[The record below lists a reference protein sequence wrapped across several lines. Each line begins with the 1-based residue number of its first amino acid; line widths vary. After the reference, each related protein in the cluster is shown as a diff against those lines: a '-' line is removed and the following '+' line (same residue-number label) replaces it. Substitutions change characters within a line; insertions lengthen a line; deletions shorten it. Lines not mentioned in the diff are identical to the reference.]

1 MICGTKPLIAS
12 RTPSMAAA
20 SPLPDRG
27 TESRLADAHR
37 HRSFPMMG
45 PSMRSLRNYFLL
57 GLVLMVLGLSALAWK
72 QYQELVALRAAT
84 LTSGERAD
92 WQKRV
97 WAAQKR
103 AQKLEDELAAPRAGK
118 TAATAGEA
126 TQPDRGAPPRPDIGK
141 MMSGFASMM
150 DRPEATRLLALQ
162 QKAQVDARYAALF
175 KKLGLPPDRLA
186 QFKSLLA
193 DRLSTPIDV
202 LAAAGQQGINPIQ
215 DPQAF
220 RQLVQNAQAEIDGKI
235 QALLDPGSYA
245 QYQNYVQTE
254 PQRTIV
260 NQLQQALSYTTAPL
274 SSAQTDQLVQILAET
289 SPARGAATATGAA
302 VTYVGRPGPGG
313 EMTAVA
319 VGPPPPDGGGIAG
332 GSLVTD
338 DAITRA
344 QSVLSA
350 PQVQALQQIQ
360 QQQQAASQL
369 RQQMFLN
376 AAAGGAMPPPPPG
389 PPPGG

>member
-1 MICGTKPLIAS
+1 
-12 RTPSMAAA
+12 
-20 SPLPDRG
+20 
-27 TESRLADAHR
+27 
-37 HRSFPMMG
+37 MMG
-45 PSMRSLRNYFLL
+45 PSMRSLRNYSLL
-57 GLVLMVLGLSALAWK
+57 GLVLMVLGLSTLAWK

-84 LTSGERAD
+84 LTNGERAD

-103 AQKLEDELAAPRAGK
+103 AQKLEDELAAARAGK

-126 TQPDRGAPPRPDIGK
+126 AQPNRGAPPRGDFGR
-141 MMSGFASMM
+141 MVSGFAAMM
-150 DRPEATRLLALQ
+150 DRPETARLLAVQ

-175 KKLGLPPDRLA
+175 KKLGLPPDKLA
-186 QFKSLLA
+186 QFKGLLA

-202 LAAAGQQGINPIQ
+202 LAAASQQGINPVQ

-254 PQRTIV
+254 PQRAVV
-260 NQLQQALSYTTAPL
+260 NQLQQALSYTGTPL
-274 SSAQTDQLVQILAET
+274 SSAQADQLVEILAAT
-289 SPARGAATATGAA
+289 SPARGAVAATGASM
-302 VTYVGRPGPGG
+302 TYIGRPGPGG

-338 DAITRA
+338 DASNRA
-344 QSVLSA
+344 QSVLSTA
-350 PQVQALQQIQ
+350 QVQALQEIQ

-369 RQQMFLN
+369 RQQMFQN
-376 AAAGGAMPPPPPG
+376 AAAGGGLPPPPPG
-389 PPPGG
+389 PPPPSG